1 MNKVQI
7 KKDRYSLYFKIG
19 KDVYRPVQTQE
30 TMDKFGHILPFITLT
45 RFREGRY
52 VIVRQLSDGVASA
65 RIEGATN
72 KEKWFLHGQGRSSE
86 QWKPD
91 PRELG
96 S

>member
-7 KKDRYSLYFKIG
+7 KKDRYSIYFKIG
-19 KDVYRPVQTQE
+19 QDVYRPIQTQE
-30 TMDKFGHILPFITLT
+30 TMDMFGHILPFITLT
-45 RFREGRY
+45 RFRENHY
-52 VIVRQLSDGVASA
+52 VIVRELSNGVASV
-65 RIEGATN
+65 RNEGALN

>member
-19 KDVYRPVQTQE
+19 QEVYRPIQTSE
-30 TMDKFGHILPFITLT
+30 TMDKFGHLLPFITLS
-45 RFREGRY
+45 RFREDKY
-52 VIVRQLSDGVASA
+52 VIVRQMSDGVASV
-65 RIEGATN
+65 RTEGALD

-91 PRELG
+91 PREFG